1 MEDSSEDRSPGPVQ
15 KGARA
20 GRSEKVNAA
29 LEHQLSTVE
38 ESEEELMRL
47 TTPEYSRAQVQTLPE
62 LQKAVELS
70 KPQIKQH
77 KADPL
82 GLTSGANHRES
93 DIEVPEAN
101 MANQNARQML
111 TLQDAARLPKFDADK
126 TTDPTAFK
134 SQTEAAWWLLPSCNL
149 LPNAN
154 DAEQRKCT

>member
-1 MEDSSEDRSPGPVQ
+1 M
-15 KGARA
+15 
-20 GRSEKVNAA
+20 
-29 LEHQLSTVE
+29 
-38 ESEEELMRL
+38 
-47 TTPEYSRAQVQTLPE
+47 QTLPE

-77 KADPL
+77 KADPIA
-82 GLTSGANHRES
+82 LTSGANRRES

-134 SQTEAAWWLLPSCNL
+134 SQTEAVWQLLPSCSL
-149 LPNAN
+149 LPNAT
-154 DAEQRKCT
+154 DAEAKEVYLNRYAALK